1 MAEEK
6 EEETLVSIVD
16 EHVKTDVLTELRTG
30 IYNLI
35 INYYHHLV
43 VAYGPESAMQVL
55 IQYLEEITYNF
66 KSAIEEQ

>member
-6 EEETLVSIVD
+6 EEETLVSTVD

-43 VAYGPESAMQVL
+43 VAYGPEQAMVVL
-55 IQYLEEITYNF
+55 ISYLEEITYNF
-66 KSAIEEQ
+66 KSTIEEQ